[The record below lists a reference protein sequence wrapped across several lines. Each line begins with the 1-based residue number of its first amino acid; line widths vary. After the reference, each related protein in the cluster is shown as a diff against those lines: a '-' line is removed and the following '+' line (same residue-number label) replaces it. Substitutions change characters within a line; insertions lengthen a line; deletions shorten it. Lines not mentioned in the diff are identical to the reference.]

1 MTRLLLI
8 LGSLLFSLWLAT
20 ASLATTYVRVEKD
33 GTKTYSDRPIPGGV
47 PVELEQPQTY
57 SAPPP
62 PPQVPSNLPA
72 EQQALARMDDFTYSG
87 CGVTPSNDE
96 TFTNPESVPVSVNLE
111 PALRPGDTMTMSIDG
126 KVVATNTLSFVMN
139 PAHRGSHTVQVT
151 VKDQFG
157 RELCSS
163 SVTFHVIRPS
173 VNMPRRG

>member
-8 LGSLLFSLWLAT
+8 LGTLLLAT
-20 ASLATTYVRVEKD
+20 TSLATTYVRVEKD

-62 PPQVPSNLPA
+62 PPVTSNLPA
-72 EQQALARMDDFTYSG
+72 EQRALAQMDDFNYST
-87 CGVTPSNDE
+87 CGVTPANDE

-111 PALRPGDTMTMSIDG
+111 PGLRPGDTMTLSIDG
-126 KVVATNTLSFVMN
+126 KVVGTNTLNYVMT
-139 PAHRGSHTVQVT
+139 PAYRGSHTVQVI

-163 SVTFHVIRPS
+163 SATFHVMRPS
-173 VNMPRRG
+173 INRPR